1 MAKRFLTHLDMSGN
15 QILNAVLTTS
25 GFERLSSDPTT
36 GNFEGRVYYNTA
48 SDLLK
53 VYNGTAWI
61 SVGAITNIQ
70 GTTNE
75 VTVSITDGVA
85 TISLPETISAN
96 LSGNASTATALATAR
111 TISLGGDLSGSAT
124 FDGSANVTITATI
137 GANSVALG
145 TDTSGDYVQSIS
157 SGTGVTVTGGT
168 GEGSTPSI
176 AIGQSVATTASPTF
190 AGVTGG
196 NVQVGITGDNEIDT
210 ASGNLTIDSTGGTVT
225 VDDDLVVTGNL
236 TVSGT
241 TTSITTETIL
251 LADNTITLNSNATG
265 SPTENAGIEVERGDS
280 TNVSLRWNETNDTW
294 EATRDGSAYA
304 ALVLAG
310 DDIATSDI
318 TNFREEVQDAIG
330 EVLGD
335 SNSIDLNYIDNP
347 TSFIDKEPV
356 VTPAAAS
363 GPSSPI
369 AINAVYDQGL
379 NRITYSFQSATEP
392 TAIRIANQAGF
403 SLFQNLTS
411 PGYTLTSEGNLR
423 IIQVNLN
430 VVAPGQSP
438 FGLYFVAVG
447 AGQELHRSIVLLLNK
462 NFVAELR
469 VKPSNSYLSIDND
482 GVSVDI
488 SSVKTELIIDGFT
501 KKVAAN
507 VGNGTATSY
516 AVQHNLGSR
525 DVQVQVFDNSSYD
538 TIECDVVRTDTN
550 TVTVSFTTAPSSNAF
565 RVVVVG

>member
-111 TISLGGDLSGSAT
+111 TISLGGDLSGST
-124 FDGSANVTITATI
+124 SFDGSANVTITATI
-137 GANSVALG
+137 AADSVALG

-157 SGTGVTVTGGT
+157 SGTGVTVTSGT

-210 ASGNLTIDSTGGTVT
+210 SSGNLTIDSVGGTVT
-225 VDDDLVVTGNL
+225 VDDDLIVTGNL

-241 TTSITTETIL
+241 TTTVTTETIL
-251 LADNTITLNSNATG
+251 LADNIITLNSNATG
-265 SPTENAGIEVERGDS
+265 TPTENAGIEVERGDS

-318 TNFREEVQDAIG
+318 TNFTEDVQDVVG
-330 EVLGD
+330 GMVSG
-335 SNSIDLNYIDNP
+335 SNSI
-347 TSFIDKEPV
+347 
-356 VTPAAAS
+356 
-363 GPSSPI
+363 
-369 AINAVYDQGL
+369 
-379 NRITYSFQSATEP
+379 SATY
-392 TAIRIANQAGF
+392 NDGSN
-403 SLFQNLTS
+403 SLSLDT
-411 PGYTLTSEGNLR
+411 TLATT
-423 IIQVNLN
+423 
-430 VVAPGQSP
+430 
-438 FGLYFVAVG
+438 
-447 AGQELHRSIVLLLNK
+447 
-462 NFVAELR
+462 
-469 VKPSNSYLSIDND
+469 SYLSKTS
-482 GVSVDI
+482 GLAVDI
-488 SSVKTELIIDGFT
+488 ASVETKLVTDGFA